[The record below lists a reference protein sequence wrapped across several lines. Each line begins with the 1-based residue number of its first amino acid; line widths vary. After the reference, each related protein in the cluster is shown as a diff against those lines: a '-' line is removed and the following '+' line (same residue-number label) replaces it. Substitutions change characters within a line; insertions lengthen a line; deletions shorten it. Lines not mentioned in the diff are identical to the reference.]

1 MLLMFKN
8 NIYLPPMAKELC
20 VNGQPNLAMLDY
32 YTKQAQQG
40 FGLIIL
46 EHAYVSENGKASPG
60 QLSIAADYDAT
71 ILRKIAEV
79 IHKYRAKAVMQ
90 INHCGAKSRVVLERK
105 LAPSIIE
112 NDDVQALTKTE
123 IQGVVLD
130 FIQSALRV
138 KQLGFDGV
146 EVHSAHG
153 YLLNQFY
160 SPLTNKRQDEY
171 GGCLENRLR
180 LHVEILQ
187 GIKKELG
194 DFPLFLRLGAC
205 DYMEGGN
212 DLATAVKAA
221 KFLAPHLDYL
231 DISGGISGYQTHI
244 KGALCY
250 FAEVAQAIKQEINLP
265 ILTAG
270 GIKTFSEAQRV
281 ITNGVCDLA
290 GIGRTAL
297 APNFRLFCRVTEK

>member
-1 MLLMFKN
+1 MLLILKN

-20 VNGQPNLAMLDY
+20 VNGQANIALLDY
-32 YTKQAQQG
+32 YTQQAQQG

-46 EHAYVSENGKASPG
+46 EHAYVSENGKASPA

-71 ILRKIAEV
+71 VLRNIAAA

-90 INHCGAKSRVVLERK
+90 INHCGAKTRAVLERK

-112 NDDVQALTKTE
+112 SDDVQALTKTE
-123 IQGVVLD
+123 IQGIVLD
-130 FIQSALRV
+130 FVQAALRV

-146 EVHSAHG
+146 ELHSAHG

-160 SPLTNKRQDEY
+160 SPLTNKRNDEY
-171 GGCLENRLR
+171 GGSLENRLR
-180 LHVEILQ
+180 LHIEILQ
-187 GIKKELG
+187 ALREKLG
-194 DFPLFLRLGAC
+194 DFPIFLRLGAC
-205 DYMEGGN
+205 DYEDCGN
-212 DLATAVKAA
+212 DLATAIKAA
-221 KFLAPHLDYL
+221 KFLAPYIDYL
-231 DISGGISGYQTHI
+231 DVSGGINGYQTYM

-270 GIKTFSEAQRV
+270 GIKTFEQAQRV
-281 ITNGVCDLA
+281 ITNGVCDLV
-290 GIGRTAL
+290 GIGRAAL
-297 APNFRLFCRVTEK
+297 APNFRLFE